1 MTREGRHMEKTLPRK
16 ALKPVVA
23 VGKDATVMDAIRAM
37 VEKRVGAVMVL
48 DEGRLLGI
56 FTERDVVVRVVL
68 EGREP
73 SKTRAADVMT
83 SAVKTI
89 RDDTDRKVARR
100 LMADNHIRHLPVVDA
115 AGKIVSMLSMRH
127 LLRAEVSDLEQTVWS
142 LVSESA
148 VDGPGG

>member
-1 MTREGRHMEKTLPRK
+1 MEKTLPRK

-142 LVSESA
+142 LVSETA

>member
-1 MTREGRHMEKTLPRK
+1 MEKTLPRK